1 MSQSS
6 NERGR
11 TEHWVGFIILLCL
24 VGIAAGV
31 YQKQFSFNPA
41 VLVATPAAPAP
52 ATLKPVATVSNDS
65 LPTLP
70 PELSALSAPEMFTA
84 DNLYDKVDGKADLY
98 LTAGF
103 VGLQCQRL
111 ALKATND
118 VWMEW
123 FVYDMGTL
131 PQAFSVF
138 SLQRRAE
145 AQPLDLTPFAY
156 QTQNSL
162 YFVSGRYYVEAV
174 TAMPTEPMM
183 AAMRAMARQFV
194 AAHPPGAAEIPEL
207 KLFPPENLEAGSQGL
222 QIVDAFGFD
231 QFTNVFTAK
240 YRVPNGA
247 TNAEVLAFLE
257 LTKTPA
263 AAAAL
268 RDAYRSF
275 LLANGGKEIESQD
288 AASIGKPIQFHG
300 QHRNCFCGEQHGGR
314 RSCRAGCRLGG
325 KGRAAIGRQPAERK
339 TVSQLQSTRSARF
352 SPARGQGGRGHRGGG
367 RRGLVVARPQR
378 PVSQH
383 RQRNGVAA
391 GFLAARPP
399 GRR

>member
-6 NERGR
+6 IERGR
-11 TEHWVGFIILLCL
+11 TERWVGFIILLCL
-24 VGIAAGV
+24 AGIAAGV
-31 YQKQFSFNPA
+31 YHKQFSFNPA
-41 VLVATPAAPAP
+41 VLVATAATPAAPGTTKPAP
-52 ATLKPVATVSNDS
+52 SSQNES

-70 PELSALSAPEMFTA
+70 PELSALSAPETFTA

-111 ALKATND
+111 ALKATSD

-145 AQPLDLTPFAY
+145 AQTLDLTPFAY

-162 YFVSGRYYVEAV
+162 YFVSGRYYIEAI

-183 AAMRAMARQFV
+183 AAMQAMARQFV
-194 AAHPPGAAEIPEL
+194 ATHPPGAAQIPEL
-207 KLFPPENLEAGSQGL
+207 KLFPPENIEAGSQGL
-222 QIVDAFGFD
+222 QVADAFGFD
-231 QFTNVFTAK
+231 HFTNVFTAK
-240 YRVPNGA
+240 YRLPNSA

-257 LTKTPA
+257 LTKTST

-268 RDAYRSF
+268 CDAYRSF
-275 LLANGGKEIESQD
+275 LLANGGKEIEAGAAASLGKPINFMDNIEIVFAESNMVAGVHAVPD
-288 AASIGKPIQFHG
+288 AASAAKVAQQLADSLRKGKP
-300 QHRNCFCGEQHGGR
+300 
-314 RSCRAGCRLGG
+314 
-325 KGRAAIGRQPAERK
+325 
-339 TVSQLQSTRSARF
+339 
-352 SPARGQGGRGHRGGG
+352 
-367 RRGLVVARPQR
+367 
-378 PVSQH
+378 
-383 RQRNGVAA
+383 
-391 GFLAARPP
+391 
-399 GRR
+399 

>member
-11 TEHWVGFIILLCL
+11 TERWVGFIILLCL
-24 VGIAAGV
+24 AGIAAGV
-31 YQKQFSFNPA
+31 YHKQFSFNPA
-41 VLVATPAAPAP
+41 VLVATTAVPAPAAPNLA
-52 ATLKPVATVSNDS
+52 ASASNDS
-65 LPTLP
+65 LPALP
-70 PELSALSAPEMFTA
+70 PELSAFSAPETFTA

-145 AQPLDLTPFAY
+145 AQTLDLTPFAY

-183 AAMRAMARQFV
+183 AAMLAMARQFV

-240 YRVPNGA
+240 YRVPDGA

-257 LTKTPA
+257 LTKTP

-288 AASIGKPIQFHG
+288 AASIGMPIEFMGNIEIVFAESNMVVGVHAAPDSASAAKVAQQLADSLRKGKP
-300 QHRNCFCGEQHGGR
+300 
-314 RSCRAGCRLGG
+314 
-325 KGRAAIGRQPAERK
+325 
-339 TVSQLQSTRSARF
+339 
-352 SPARGQGGRGHRGGG
+352 
-367 RRGLVVARPQR
+367 
-378 PVSQH
+378 
-383 RQRNGVAA
+383 
-391 GFLAARPP
+391 
-399 GRR
+399 

>member
-1 MSQSS
+1 MNQSS
-6 NERGR
+6 NARGR
-11 TEHWVGFIILLCL
+11 TERWVCFIILLCL
-24 VGIAAGV
+24 AGIVAGV
-31 YQKQFSFNPA
+31 FLKQFSFNPA
-41 VLVATPAAPAP
+41 VLVATAATPVPAAPKLAASAP
-52 ATLKPVATVSNDS
+52 NDS

-70 PELSALSAPEMFTA
+70 PELSAFSAPETFTA

-111 ALKATND
+111 ALKAAND

-145 AQPLDLTPFAY
+145 AQTLDLTPFAY

-162 YFVSGRYYVEAV
+162 YFVSGHYYVEAV
-174 TAMPTEPMM
+174 TATLTEPMM

-222 QIVDAFGFD
+222 QVADAFGFD

-240 YRVPNGA
+240 YYLPNGA

-275 LLANGGKEIESQD
+275 LLANGGKEIEAG
-288 AASIGKPIQFHG
+288 AAALTGKPIEFMG
-300 QHRNCFCGEQHGGR
+300 NIEIVFSEDNAL
-314 RSCRAGCRLGG
+314 AGVHAAPDAISAAKVAQQLADSQRKG
-325 KGRAAIGRQPAERK
+325 KP
-339 TVSQLQSTRSARF
+339 
-352 SPARGQGGRGHRGGG
+352 
-367 RRGLVVARPQR
+367 
-378 PVSQH
+378 
-383 RQRNGVAA
+383 
-391 GFLAARPP
+391 
-399 GRR
+399 